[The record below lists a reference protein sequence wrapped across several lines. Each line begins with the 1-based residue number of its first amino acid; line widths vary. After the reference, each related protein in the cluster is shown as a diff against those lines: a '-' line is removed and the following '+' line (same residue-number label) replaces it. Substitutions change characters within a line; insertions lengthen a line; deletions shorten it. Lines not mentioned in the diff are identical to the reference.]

1 VFHGFRLNEI
11 EKLVL
16 HSLNMQGDKMGQLE
30 EKLDQLKASTEAAF
44 TRASTDLEALRAK
57 IDQMGQLSPEVSQL
71 IDGMVAR
78 ADAFDVNNPP
88 PPDGGG
94 GVAPPPDGGVAPA

>member
-1 VFHGFRLNEI
+1 VFHGLRLNEL

-16 HSLNMQGDKMGQLE
+16 RTLNAQGDTMGQLE